1 VWDALRAQLP
11 GDSGV
16 FYSLRLPDG
25 GSERGIDFVVA
36 IPGCGLA
43 VLEVKG
49 RRVERDQD
57 GRFWGIPGT
66 RRKALKL
73 NPMEQASEVRHLL
86 TETSR

>member
-1 VWDALRAQLP
+1 VWNALRAQLP

-16 FYSLRLPDG
+16 VYSLRLPDG

-49 RRVERDQD
+49 GRVEQKKRPDPHWEGQ
-57 GRFWGIPGT
+57 G
-66 RRKALKL
+66 
-73 NPMEQASEVRHLL
+73 ASCGDFVSIHGLEP
-86 TETSR
+86 